1 VTPFFSQIRNAGV
14 ALTLF
19 AIFGTGVVA
28 FIFITTA
35 ERIVDNERQA
45 IQEMLSTLVP
55 STQHDNDMFSDT
67 ITVLNPALLGSK
79 KPLTIYR
86 ARIDDE
92 PVAAVFE
99 IIAPDGYNGKIKIL
113 VAIHYDGIIAGVRVV
128 SHKETPGLG
137 DDIDIERSDWVMS
150 FDGHSLSNPTKKGWN
165 VRKDGGEFDQ
175 FTGATIT
182 PRAVVKAVHKSL
194 KYFSDQREEVFQ
206 LGSEAASDGK

>member
-1 VTPFFSQIRNAGV
+1 MTTFVSKIRNAGI

-19 AIFGTGVVA
+19 AIVGTGVVA

-35 ERIVDNERQA
+35 ERIVDNERLA
-45 IQEMLSTLVP
+45 IQNMLSTLVP
-55 STQHDNDMFSDT
+55 TTQHDNDMFSDT
-67 ITVLNPALLGSK
+67 ITVLSPSLLGSK

-99 IIAPDGYNGKIKIL
+99 VIAPNGYNGKIKIL
-113 VAIHYDGIIAGVRVV
+113 VAIHYDGIIAGVRIV

-137 DDIDIERSDWVMS
+137 DDIEIDRSDWVMS

-182 PRAVVKAVHKSL
+182 PRAVVKAVHNSL

>member
-1 VTPFFSQIRNAGV
+1 MTTFVSKIRNAGI

-19 AIFGTGVVA
+19 AIVGTGVVA

-35 ERIVDNERQA
+35 ERIVDNERLA
-45 IQEMLSTLVP
+45 IQNMLSTLVP
-55 STQHDNDMFSDT
+55 ATQHDNDMFSDT
-67 ITVLNPALLGSK
+67 ITVLSPSLLGSK

-99 IIAPDGYNGKIKIL
+99 VIAPNGYNGKIKIL
-113 VAIHYDGIIAGVRVV
+113 VAIHYDGIIAGVRIV

-137 DDIDIERSDWVMS
+137 DDIEIDRSDWVMS

-182 PRAVVKAVHKSL
+182 PRAVVKAVHNSL